1 MPRISS
7 QFSAAISYATH
18 VADTARPD
26 TANSDLTGGDPAS
39 SNSAGS
45 ETPGLF
51 PRLLLEEVS
60 AYLRQHHAEWQALGV
75 SRVQVFGSVARGE
88 AGEASDVDVLVE
100 FADPAGL
107 LSQVRLMW
115 LFERLLGR
123 RTDVVTA
130 AALKAQLRQAVLEDA
145 VDVFSPVFAVPTDRP
160 SPKRWQW
167 RVGELI
173 AVLER
178 LAHLTA
184 GLDFARFSADQTVQ
198 EAAVLNLLRLGEGT
212 KFVPQQIQDAHPEVP
227 WAELRG
233 MRNLIAHDYFGL
245 DLGLIWHSL
254 TRELPPLH
262 RHLRALL
269 EVQPLD

>member
-1 MPRISS
+1 M
-7 QFSAAISYATH
+7 
-18 VADTARPD
+18 
-26 TANSDLTGGDPAS
+26 
-39 SNSAGS
+39 
-45 ETPGLF
+45 
-51 PRLLLEEVS
+51 S
-60 AYLRQHHAEWQALGV
+60 AYLRQHRAEWRALGV
-75 SRVQVFGSVARGE
+75 AQVQVFGSVARGE
-88 AGEASDVDVLVE
+88 AGEGSDVDVLVE
-100 FADPAGL
+100 FAGPAGL
-107 LSQVRLMW
+107 LSQVRAVW

-123 RTDVVTA
+123 RTDVVTG
-130 AALKAQLRQAVLEDA
+130 AALKAPLRQAVLEDA
-145 VDVFSPVFAVPTDRP
+145 VDVFSPTFAAPTARP

-167 RVGELI
+167 RVSELI

-184 GLDFARFSADQTVQ
+184 GLDFARFSADQTLQ

-212 KFVPQQIQDAHPEVP
+212 KFVPQQVQDSHPEVP

-262 RHLRALL
+262 RHLCVLL
-269 EVQPLD
+269 EMQPLD